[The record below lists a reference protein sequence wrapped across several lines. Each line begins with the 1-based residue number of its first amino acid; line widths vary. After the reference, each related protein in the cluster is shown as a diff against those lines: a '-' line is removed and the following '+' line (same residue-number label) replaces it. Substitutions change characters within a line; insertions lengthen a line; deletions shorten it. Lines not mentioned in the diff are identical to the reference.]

1 MALRRIH
8 LFKSRTHSFIEDEV
22 LQENVILHVVKNK
35 DTSSPVIISSSAGPE
50 DKHITFREVDANRVI
65 LPNDSEYFIHIVPDE
80 IGSQIADKMRSLKTT
95 LSELGIDVSTGK
107 IVEFRCKDLLDYKP
121 SSDNVPLIYPA
132 NIVNGFISFPL
143 QKNKKPSYFRLSP
156 RSKSLLLPRGHY
168 VLVKRF
174 STNEEKRRIVAGLY
188 NSNTLKS
195 PWIGFE
201 NWVNYFHQNGR
212 GLDLDL
218 AKGLTLFL
226 NSTIVDL
233 FFRQFNGHTQVN
245 ATDLRNLRY
254 PDLAELKFLGRY
266 MVYWTHPENRKVRQ
280 AIDI

>member
-1 MALRRIH
+1 
-8 LFKSRTHSFIEDEV
+8 V

-65 LPNDSEYFIHIVPDE
+65 LPNDSQCFIHIVPDE
-80 IGSQIADKMRSLKTT
+80 IGSQIADKIRSLKTT

-132 NIVNGFISFPL
+132 NIVNGFVSFPS
-143 QKNKKPSYFRLSP
+143 QKNKKPSYLRLSP

-188 NSNTLKS
+188 NSSTLKS

-218 AKGLTLFL
+218 AKGLTMFL
-226 NSTIVDL
+226 NSTIVDS

-254 PDLAELKFLGRY
+254 PDLAQLKFLGRY
-266 MVYWTHPENRKVRQ
+266 MVYGRTQRTERLDKL
-280 AIDI
+280 DI